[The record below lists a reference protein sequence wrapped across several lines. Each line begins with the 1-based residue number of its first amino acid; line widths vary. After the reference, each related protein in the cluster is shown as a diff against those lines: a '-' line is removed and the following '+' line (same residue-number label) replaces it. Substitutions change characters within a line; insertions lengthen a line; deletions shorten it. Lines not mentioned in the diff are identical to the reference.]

1 MSCSFI
7 SQYRV
12 PSKQYRGQKT
22 HEKDDIAADVKL
34 LNERILDEVPQF
46 ILKMNLFNWV
56 FPMHTDKKR
65 GGLWNLRTGAKKV
78 TEALI
83 MNRSFGSQ
91 TNLVLQPRAFWK
103 IYNNILSW

>member
-12 PSKQYRGQKT
+12 PRKKYRGQKT

-46 ILKMNLFNWV
+46 ILKMNLFN
-56 FPMHTDKKR
+56 
-65 GGLWNLRTGAKKV
+65 
-78 TEALI
+78 
-83 MNRSFGSQ
+83 
-91 TNLVLQPRAFWK
+91 
-103 IYNNILSW
+103 

>member
-1 MSCSFI
+1 MSGSLI

-12 PSKQYRGQKT
+12 PSKKYRGQKT

-46 ILKMNLFNWV
+46 ILKINLFIWV

-78 TEALI
+78 TEA
-83 MNRSFGSQ
+83 
-91 TNLVLQPRAFWK
+91 
-103 IYNNILSW
+103 

>member
-1 MSCSFI
+1 MSGSLI
-7 SQYRV
+7 SHYRA
-12 PSKQYRGQKT
+12 PSKKYRGQNT

-46 ILKMNLFNWV
+46 ILKMNLFMWV
-56 FPMHTDKKR
+56 FLMHTDKKR
-65 GGLWNLRTGAKKV
+65 RGLWNLCTGAKKV

-83 MNRSFGSQ
+83 MSRSFGSQ